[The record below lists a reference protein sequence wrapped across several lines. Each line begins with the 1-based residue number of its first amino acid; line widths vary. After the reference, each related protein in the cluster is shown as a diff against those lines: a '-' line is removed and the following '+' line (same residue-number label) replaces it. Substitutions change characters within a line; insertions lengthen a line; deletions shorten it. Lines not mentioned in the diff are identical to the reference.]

1 MHEGAQNRGGKKTDG
16 EEINLEIW
24 FYYLQWVGTCLERL
38 DNSVGCTRMKWQGDK
53 LPVIW
58 NPD

>member
-1 MHEGAQNRGGKKTDG
+1 MKEHRTEEEKTDG
-16 EEINLEIW
+16 EEINLKIC
-24 FYYLQWVGTCLERL
+24 FYYLQRAGTCLERL
-38 DNSVGCTRMKWQGDK
+38 DNSVRYTRMKWQGDK